1 MIFDSLDNAA
11 FYHQLSPHIKT
22 GLKFLVNTKN
32 LQDLTAGRIEIDGD
46 NVFALV
52 QEYDTKP
59 FNVNMWE
66 AHIKYFDIQYIVY
79 GTEAIKVSRI
89 EEMTPNTKYH
99 TDGDYWL
106 FSGEGNPLNITKNQF
121 VILSPEDIHQPGI
134 AINGNIEK
142 IKKIVVKALI

>member
-11 FYHQLSPHIKT
+11 FYYQLSPHIKK
-22 GLKFLVNTKN
+22 GFEFLANTKN
-32 LQDLTAGRIEIDGD
+32 LNDLPVGRIEIDGN

-52 QEYDTKP
+52 QEYDTKA
-59 FNVNMWE
+59 FNIDMWE
-66 AHIKYFDIQYIVY
+66 AHKKYFDIQFIVS

-89 EEMTPNTKYH
+89 EDMTPNTKYH

-106 FSGEGNPLNITKNQF
+106 FSGDGNALKITENQF
-121 VILSPEDIHQPGI
+121 AIFSPEDIHQPAI
-134 AINGNIEK
+134 AIEGSIQK